1 MDNNCISASWIHFV
15 HFYFDGLL
23 LLLLEKEE
31 KIKEAQ
37 KSRIAAIIF

>member
-1 MDNNCISASWIHFV
+1 MDNNCISGWIHFV

-37 KSRIAAIIF
+37 KIRIAAIIL